1 MLTTRRLLRDV
12 DAEAFDIDLALYV
25 GYFFTQATQ
34 PVPPTSPY
42 IRDHQR
48 WQGEVCWE
56 WLAERR
62 GWR

>member
-1 MLTTRRLLRDV
+1 MRDV
-12 DAEAFDIDLALYV
+12 DPETFDINLALYV
-25 GYFFTQATQ
+25 GYFLAQSEL
-34 PVPPTSPY
+34 PVPHTSPH

-62 GWR
+62 GWS